1 VSRSSA
7 TIVFKSG
14 VTVEVDVSSI
24 GTGRNS
30 FTKELVSINW
40 ETPDDAV
47 RRLTHVDVG
56 EIAAVV
62 FNDPSRAD
70 D

>member
-1 VSRSSA
+1 MSRSSA